1 MWSQILILEKSKVNS
16 FNQNDICEHFVWSV
30 NKTLG
35 KSHRSS
41 IFIRAEVSK
50 QRRPTDKTVISIL
63 LIDTWRFGLETA
75 LVCQGF

>member
-1 MWSQILILEKSKVNS
+1 MWSQSLILDKSKVNS

-30 NKTLG
+30 NKCLG

-50 QRRPTDKTVISIL
+50 QRRPIDKKVISIL